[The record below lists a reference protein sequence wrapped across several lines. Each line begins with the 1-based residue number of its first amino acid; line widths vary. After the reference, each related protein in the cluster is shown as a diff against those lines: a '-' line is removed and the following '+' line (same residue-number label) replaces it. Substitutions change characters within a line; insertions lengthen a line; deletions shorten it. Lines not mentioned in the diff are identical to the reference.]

1 VGRFRQFV
9 TAWDNG
15 FTIDAGAGIHLKVNN
30 GMGLQM
36 PSDAGAVYEQG
47 WETTWSGTLP
57 TNLQSWSEQLTQC
70 PDRSW
75 NSGDDK
81 EPINCVTWI
90 AVYAFCIW
98 DGGYLPSEAEWD
110 YVAQGGPGDGGA
122 TRVPVVEP
130 VDLHVHRLR
139 TRELRRRGRRGIL
152 QRRGWAERGRLGF
165 SHGRRRVGS
174 LRSGRQRV
182 GVDAGLMLAW
192 LREALLR
199 LRERRGLH
207 QPLPARRQLPRPSVV
222 CTRSPSLRAPGRSA
236 GGEHRS
242 TLRAPLA
249 LISSMRVPAP
259 PRFHVASVQCS
270 RASQQRS
277 RVNSWCV
284 MVCRPGFGSS
294 LLSWYRTRSRDRR
307 VIA

>member
-98 DGGYLPSEAEWD
+98 DGC
-110 YVAQGGPGDGGA
+110 
-122 TRVPVVEP
+122 
-130 VDLHVHRLR
+130 
-139 TRELRRRGRRGIL
+139 
-152 QRRGWAERGRLGF
+152 
-165 SHGRRRVGS
+165 GS
-174 LRSGRQRV
+174 S
-182 GVDAGLMLAW
+182 
-192 LREALLR
+192 
-199 LRERRGLH
+199 
-207 QPLPARRQLPRPSVV
+207 PARTIHSRIDHL
-222 CTRSPSLRAPGRSA
+222 TR
-236 GGEHRS
+236 
-242 TLRAPLA
+242 
-249 LISSMRVPAP
+249 
-259 PRFHVASVQCS
+259 
-270 RASQQRS
+270 
-277 RVNSWCV
+277 
-284 MVCRPGFGSS
+284 
-294 LLSWYRTRSRDRR
+294 RSRDFGCGRGAGT
-307 VIA
+307 VASS